1 MDGLL
6 QWLRRAA
13 PLILALIALA
23 WVITIIV
30 WISVS
35 PVAGTG
41 NPMD

>member
-6 QWLRRAA
+6 QWLRGAA
-13 PLILALIALA
+13 PLILVLVALA
-23 WVITIIV
+23 WIITIIV
-30 WISVS
+30 WISVN